1 MSLPE
6 KLRKQILHQF
16 DDLIAEGEAIRN
28 ASVHVPEQVEYS
40 EQPFLS
46 LPATRH
52 VTPAYNRADTERVIE
67 WLTRLISLID
77 HTIPKTSAHSNIS
90 SQLTKAFPSYNAVT
104 TFLPKLKG
112 IRKDFESHLF
122 DNMHQIIEAAVASDY
137 MGLAKELLGD
147 KHVHLGEYVPAAVLA
162 GAVLEKHLRELCTR
176 QQPPIEILKA
186 NGEPLTM
193 GPLITSLGRAQ
204 IFEKPLIAQLTA
216 WASIRNS
223 AAHGKFDEFN
233 SQQVKAMLDG
243 VQRFLV
249 DFP

>member
-6 KLRKQILHQF
+6 KLSKQILHRF
-16 DDLIAEGEAIRN
+16 DELIAEGEAIRK
-28 ASVHVPEQVEYS
+28 ASVHVPEQIEFS
-40 EQPFLS
+40 QQPFLS
-46 LPATRH
+46 LPPTRI
-52 VTPAYNRADTERVIE
+52 VSRAHNTVDIEQVIE
-67 WLTRLISLID
+67 WQTRLISLID
-77 HTIPKTSAHSNIS
+77 HTIPKSSAHSNLLT
-90 SQLTKAFPSYNAVT
+90 QLTKAFPDYNTLT
-104 TFLPKLKG
+104 TFLPKLKA

-122 DNMHQIIEAAVASDY
+122 DNLNQRIEAAVASDY

-147 KHVHLGEYVPAAVLA
+147 KHIHLGDYVPAAVLA

-186 NGEPLTM
+186 SGESLTIN
-193 GPLITSLGRAQ
+193 PLIISLGKAQ
-204 IFEKPLIAQLTA
+204 VFEKPLIAQLTA

-233 SQQVKAMLDG
+233 SQEVKAMLDG

-249 DFP
+249 DYS